1 MPQDLAA
8 SQLTRRR
15 AASRTIL
22 LAAVSLPIM
31 LAVMPAF
38 VTTTWSVIL
47 LLAGFSLVI
56 FVHELGHFLAAKWAN
71 VRVEQFAIGFG
82 RELVGFTHGETR
94 YSLNVLPLGG
104 YVKML
109 GQEDFVI
116 DKSGELK
123 VKQDP
128 RSFTNKSIGHRM
140 VIVSAGVIMNLLFAT
155 VAFAIVVM
163 VGRPEAP
170 AIIGGILPDSPAG
183 RAGLEPGDKI
193 VAVNGKAASTFN
205 DLRSAI
211 VLCTED
217 EVVFDVIRDGQRVE
231 PSPRLKPEFKKSENV
246 RQVGIIP
253 GTNRRVVVPSF
264 YPREEPR
271 PNELLKDDELYQLV
285 VDGRPKELKDVAAF
299 RRAVVD
305 ARGASVEAIIKRP
318 KDVASMSTEAFFQPD
333 PEVDSTPMPVQISA
347 VWCPIPSTPNDPATA
362 SLLGLVPRLSV
373 LRIEPDKSFDKA
385 GFMSGDVITSV
396 GGQAY
401 PTHTQVRQAIEENPD
416 KPLPISVRRTRMA
429 NGDLS
434 WRAVEFCV
442 IHREALIAAAMQGA
456 KKAMALANEKLSA
469 SDMADKDRH
478 PLLSKL
484 SANWSA
490 DAWRRFLE
498 RVDVHDLT
506 LTPKSQFAL
515 ISKSPPP
522 KIDALLMCLDDDH
535 LVVADV
541 LDQLGDVP
549 SPAKKAAVPVGAV
562 IVAADGQP
570 MARWSQLCEAFRAKV
585 GGSVELTYRVAHEI
599 RKTRIDIPHC
609 LPADMNLPVAA
620 RVTKI
625 DGKTSAVIK
634 NDEGE
639 DVDISLPDWQ
649 AIKVILRGCI
659 GKKVNVDYVTAA
671 GVKSSGQFEVRA
683 DNVDPWLS
691 RVAYQEAFACY
702 PLFERHSESN
712 PFMAAWIGFNKAYDA
727 TAQTVLS
734 IRHIAF
740 TRKVGVENVSGPI
753 GIMRLGSEAAEAG
766 ITTLLFFLAL
776 ISANLAVINFLP
788 MPIVDGGLFLFLILE
803 KIRGEPVSIKTQI
816 ATQVIGIAL
825 IVTLFVLV
833 SYQDIKRWVTGT

>member
-1 MPQDLAA
+1 MAA
-8 SQLTRRR
+8 RR
-15 AASRTIL
+15 AASRTVI
-22 LAAVSLPIM
+22 LAAMSLPIL
-31 LAVMPAF
+31 LAVMPAW
-38 VTTTWSVIL
+38 VTTTWSVLL

-56 FVHELGHFLAAKWAN
+56 FVHEMGHFLAAKWAD

-82 RELVGFTHGETR
+82 RELAGFTKGETR
-94 YSLNVLPLGG
+94 YSLNLLPLGG

-128 RSFTNKSIGHRM
+128 RSFTNKSIGQRM

-170 AIIGGILPDSPAG
+170 AIIGGVLPDSPAG

-193 VAVNGKAASTFN
+193 VAVNGKETSSFG
-205 DLRSAI
+205 DLKGAI
-211 VLCTED
+211 VLCTTD
-217 EVVFDVIRDGQRVE
+217 EVVFEVVRNGKRIDPIRLQ
-231 PSPRLKPEFKKSENV
+231 PEFKKSENV
-246 RQVGIIP
+246 RQVGITP
-253 GTNRRVVVPSF
+253 GTNRRVRTPSF
-264 YPREEPR
+264 YPREAPG
-271 PNELLKDDELYQLV
+271 PNEMIKDDELYQLV
-285 VDGRPKELKDVAAF
+285 IDGQPKEFKDVAPF
-299 RRAVVD
+299 RRAAVE
-305 ARGASVEAIIKRP
+305 ARGNPIDAFVKRP
-318 KDVASMSTEAFFQPD
+318 KDAAAIPAEMLFEPAPNIESTIE
-333 PEVDSTPMPVQISA
+333 PVKLSA
-347 VWCPIPSTPNDPATA
+347 IWCPLPSTPNDPGTA

-373 LRIEPDKSFDKA
+373 LFIEAEKSFDKA
-385 GFMSGDVITSV
+385 GLKMCDVITSIA
-396 GGQAY
+396 GQAY
-401 PTHTQVRQAIEENPD
+401 PTHAQVRAAIESSPG
-416 KPLPISVRRTRMA
+416 KAVPISVARTRMA
-429 NGDLS
+429 NGGLS

-442 IHREALIAAAMQGA
+442 LHREALIAAALLA
-456 KKAMALANEKLSA
+456 PDKAMALANETLAK
-469 SDMADKDRH
+469 SDVPAADREALLTQFSNNKTADGWRH
-478 PLLSKL
+478 
-484 SANWSA
+484 
-490 DAWRRFLE
+490 FLE
-498 RVDVHDLT
+498 KVDVHDLK
-506 LTPKSQFAL
+506 LTPKAQFTL
-515 ISKSPPP
+515 FSKTPPP
-522 KIDALLMCLDDDH
+522 KVDGLLMCLDDDH

-549 SPAKKAAVPVGAV
+549 SPAKKAAIPIGAV
-562 IVAADGQP
+562 IVAADGKP
-570 MARWSQLCEAFRAKV
+570 VSRWAQLCEVFRTKV
-585 GGSVELTYRVAHEI
+585 GSNVELTYRVAHEL
-599 RKTRIDIPHC
+599 RKARIDIPDC
-609 LPADMNLPVAA
+609 MPAALNLPVGA

-625 DGKTSAVIK
+625 DGKTSVMIK
-634 NDEGE
+634 NADGE
-639 DVDISLPDWQ
+639 DVDVSLPDWQ
-649 AIKVILRGCI
+649 AIKAISRGSI
-659 GKKVNVDYVTAA
+659 GRKVTVEYTTAE
-671 GVKSSGQFEVRA
+671 GLKSSGVFDVRA

-712 PFMAAWIGFNKAYDA
+712 PFTAAWIGFNKAYDA
-727 TAQTVLS
+727 TVQTVLS

-766 ITTLLFFLAL
+766 LTTLLFFLAL